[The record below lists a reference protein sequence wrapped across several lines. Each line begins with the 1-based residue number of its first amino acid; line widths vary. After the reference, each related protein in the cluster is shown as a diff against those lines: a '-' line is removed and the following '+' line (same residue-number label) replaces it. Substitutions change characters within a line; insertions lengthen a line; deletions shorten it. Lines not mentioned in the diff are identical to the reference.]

1 MGGKTEATTV
11 LVVDDDDSMRLLCR
25 VNLELEGHRVLE
37 ARSIEAAQE
46 LLAREAVKVVLLDV
60 HVGPDDGRTLLK
72 ELRATRPEI
81 AVAFL
86 TGTADIEELARVD
99 ADGVLGKPFTLTDLS
114 SLVKR
119 LVAR

>member
-37 ARSIEAAQE
+37 ARSIEVAQE

-86 TGTADIEELARVD
+86 TGTADIEELARVK

-119 LVAR
+119 LAAR

>member
-46 LLAREAVKVVLLDV
+46 LLASEAVKVVLLDV

-119 LVAR
+119 LAAR